1 MQLTNCNRIYIFGG
15 TASGKTTLA
24 KKISETTKI
33 PFYTTDEFVYKKDW
47 INKYSDNQRDSMLK
61 KTANRKRWI
70 IEGVH
75 RGDWI
80 FPAFKKADFVIILD
94 LPRRVLLKRVIA
106 RYIKRKIKSAEKKE
120 NWKDTFLLIK
130 YAYIYKKD
138 NLIFHKQF
146 VQDYKKDY
154 IILKN
159 NQEINNFIN
168 NLKCK

>member
-1 MQLTNCNRIYIFGG
+1 MINMNRIYLFGG

-24 KKISETTKI
+24 KKISEITKI

-47 INKYSDNQRDSMLK
+47 TNKYSDSRRDAMLK
-61 KTANRKRWI
+61 KAANKKKWI

-94 LPRRVLLKRVIA
+94 LPRKVLLKRVIS
-106 RYIKRKIKSAEKKE
+106 RYIKRKIQNAEKKE
-120 NWKDTFLLIK
+120 NWKDTFLLLK

-138 NLIFHKQF
+138 NLVYHKQF
-146 VQDYKKDY
+146 IQDYKKDY
-154 IILKN
+154 VILKN
-159 NQEINNFIN
+159 QSEINNF
-168 NLKCK
+168 LKKIKCR